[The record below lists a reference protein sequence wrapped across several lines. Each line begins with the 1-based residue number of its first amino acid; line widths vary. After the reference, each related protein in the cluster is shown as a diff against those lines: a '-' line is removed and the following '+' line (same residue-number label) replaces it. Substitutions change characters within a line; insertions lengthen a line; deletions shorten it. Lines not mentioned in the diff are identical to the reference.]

1 VQTDACRHHLEIS
14 LSSPPAPAPALLPA
28 PSPPAPGAQWYYVA
42 GCDTYLLPANLLR
55 ALDGLDPQQRLVV
68 GGHAGMHFD
77 TLFLSGGSGLVF
89 SQVGLCLCCSSAPCA
104 ALATLPAPSFHRAA
118 SDSALFRW

>member
-1 VQTDACRHHLEIS
+1 M
-14 LSSPPAPAPALLPA
+14 
-28 PSPPAPGAQWYYVA
+28 QWYYVA

-55 ALDGLDPQQRLVV
+55 ALDGLDPQQMLLV

-89 SQVGLCLCCSSAPCA
+89 SQASLCLGCPPASAA
-104 ALATLPAPSFHRAA
+104 APATLPALGSRCRLGKCL
-118 SDSALFRW
+118 DLWVIV